1 MWFTDRFWSLFVEG
15 GVHPSH
21 LVVHNTACEL
31 FGPTCEPMGLN
42 VNLLVVDESYF
53 GSASESFGRA
63 CESLFV
69 GLLETLHCTVYNL
82 KN

>member
-15 GVHPSH
+15 GVHLSH

-31 FGPTCEPMGLN
+31 FGPTCEPMALN

-53 GSASESFGRA
+53 GSASEPIDVF
-63 CESLFV
+63 CLTTYINLFSS
-69 GLLETLHCTVYNL
+69 TIF
-82 KN
+82 